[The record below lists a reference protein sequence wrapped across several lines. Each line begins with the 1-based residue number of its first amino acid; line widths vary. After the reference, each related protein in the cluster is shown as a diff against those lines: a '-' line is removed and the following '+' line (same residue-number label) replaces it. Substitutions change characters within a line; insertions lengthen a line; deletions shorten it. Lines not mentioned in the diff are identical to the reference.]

1 MQLAEYTSGAMTDLA
16 SHEDG
21 IDAPFPP
28 QNAIQRCTRT
38 DDFLQHLS
46 HNRGPLRLSRNEYR
60 LLSVLVQ
67 SEGKILTPEDLMATA
82 FGEHFK
88 RCTNYVRMYISLM
101 RKRLEPDPKNPIHI
115 VTEYNRGYRFRF

>member
-1 MQLAEYTSGAMTDLA
+1 MQLAEYTSGATTELT
-16 SHEDG
+16 SREDEF
-21 IDAPFPP
+21 DAPIP
-28 QNAIQRCTRT
+28 QQRGIQRCDRT
-38 DDFLQHLS
+38 DHFLQQLT
-46 HNRGPLRLSRNEYR
+46 HNRAPLRLSRNEYR
-60 LLSVLVQ
+60 FLSVLVQ
-67 SEGKILTPEDLMATA
+67 SEGKVLTPEDLMATA